1 MTCGSQ
7 ARRKGAAYA
16 ERSAASIE
24 SVCLRIFNQG
34 DDRNETANHKYTR
47 VYVLHAADDDTFE

>member
-7 ARRKGAAYA
+7 AQRKGAAYA

-24 SVCLRIFNQG
+24 SVCLRVINQS
-34 DDRNETANHKYTR
+34 DDRNETANHMYTR
-47 VYVLHAADDDTFE
+47 VYVLHAADDNTIA